1 MSEGHIYV
9 CGGDIC
15 TYVHR
20 TYIRSTL
27 PLLFLTKEVLPR
39 YAVQQDDKLIRSA
52 SYIRE
57 KNKLLFS

>member
-1 MSEGHIYV
+1 MYV
-9 CGGDIC
+9 L
-15 TYVHR
+15 R
-20 TYIRSTL
+20 TYIRWTL
-27 PLLFLTKEVLPR
+27 PLLFLTKQVLPR